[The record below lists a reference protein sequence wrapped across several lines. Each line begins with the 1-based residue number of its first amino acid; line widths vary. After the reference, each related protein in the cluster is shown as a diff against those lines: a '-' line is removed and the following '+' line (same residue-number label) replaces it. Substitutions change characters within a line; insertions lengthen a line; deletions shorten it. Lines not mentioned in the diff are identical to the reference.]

1 MNDAKTKF
9 SLAEEKDIMMKVH
22 NESDGTHVAIELG
35 TESVRRQC
43 LGDTQLVRVI
53 PNKPEV
59 LKEDRGWLPK
69 DCNC

>member
-1 MNDAKTKF
+1 
-9 SLAEEKDIMMKVH
+9 MMKVH